1 MCISKR
7 NIKDIKIKLILLASK
22 NTYVIIVEADNS
34 NNIFV
39 EEDRGMMLTQ
49 LISNNLQSNANIFFH
64 RCFMIAFTYYISDRK
79 GLFVTYEVYRL

>member
-1 MCISKR
+1 M
-7 NIKDIKIKLILLASK
+7 SK

-39 EEDRGMMLTQ
+39 EEDRDNDANSTD
-49 LISNNLQSNANIFFH
+49 SNNLQSNANIFFH
-64 RCFMIAFTYYISDRK
+64 TCFMIAFTYFISLIEK